1 VQKNKARDEA
11 RLAKRKKIVAI
22 LFIVGIVIV
31 VFWIFVPVSA
41 SEQPFAARSNH
52 R

>member
-22 LFIVGIVIV
+22 LFIVGSCLVQFLSSFAFAV
-31 VFWIFVPVSA
+31 RWILAVDLI
-41 SEQPFAARSNH
+41 R
-52 R
+52 